1 MSTQKFKQKH
11 NSPLWNVTILG
22 FIIIISS
29 AMLYYGNYGMLAVSR
44 SQVALVPSILGVAT
58 LLLYFLSRLVT
69 KRFNWIIT
77 FIGICSMLF
86 IAVPIFFGVARYQ

>member
-1 MSTQKFKQKH
+1 MNIKKSRQKH

-22 FIIIISS
+22 FVIIISS
-29 AMLYYGNYGMLAVSR
+29 FMLYFGNYGMLAVSR

-69 KRFNWIIT
+69 KRFNWIVT